1 MCVNYIYINTYV
13 NNIHFSGL
21 FEYSLFHEEEK
32 FLLFCHQSH
41 WWILAKLLDTAYE
54 VVYDSQTNCK

>member
-1 MCVNYIYINTYV
+1 MRVNYIIINTYV
-13 NNIHFSGL
+13 NNILCSGL
-21 FEYSLFHEEEK
+21 FAYSLFHEGEK

-41 WWILAKLLDTAYE
+41 CWILAKLLDTAYE